1 MKKLLTVSALALTL
15 AFSPAAYAAN
25 DIGSTS
31 KTSQAMKAPYD
42 VQFLDTMSEH
52 HREGI
57 KMMQMAEDKAQ
68 SDDIKQM
75 AQKGIDDQNKD
86 IDELKNLRHS
96 DMPEAV
102 NRNLPGMM
110 SKQKMNQDMAK
121 LEAASGNDFD
131 KHYLQTM
138 IKHHQGGVKMADD
151 AMAKAKD
158 ADVKAKAQEI
168 HDKQKQEISQMQEM
182 LKGMK

>member
-1 MKKLLTVSALALTL
+1 MKQLLTVSALALTL
-15 AFSPAAYAAN
+15 ALSPSAYAAN
-25 DIGSTS
+25 DMSAS
-31 KTSQAMKAPYD
+31 KTTQATKAPYD

-52 HREGI
+52 HRDGI
-57 KMMQMAEDKAQ
+57 KMMQLAVDKAQ
-68 SDDIKQM
+68 SQDIKQM

-86 IDELKNLRHS
+86 IDDMKSLRHS
-96 DMPEAV
+96 DAPEAV
-102 NRNLPGMM
+102 NIKLPGMM
-110 SKQKMNQDMAK
+110 PKEKMQQDMAK

-151 AMAKAKD
+151 ALGKAND

-168 HDKQKQEISQMQEM
+168 HDKQKQEITQMQDM